1 MKLSS
6 DLKAFE
12 ERLSYKFKNSN
23 HLLEAVTHP
32 STSSPSRRDNQRL
45 EFLGDRVLG
54 LVISDALLKE
64 DDEASE
70 GLLAP
75 RFNALVRKECCAEV
89 AEEIDLGSVLKLG
102 RSEMLSGGRRK
113 KTLLGDAIEAV
124 IAAVFLDGGFEAS
137 QKVVLR
143 HWGKRISKVKTLARD
158 PKTELQEW
166 AQSCGF
172 PPPKY
177 SLISRKGPDHQPV
190 FVIEARLDNGL
201 SIEASAGNKRDAEKV
216 AATTLLQKIRERKND

>member
-1 MKLSS
+1 LKLSS

-12 ERLSYKFKNSN
+12 ERLGYRFKNPAP
-23 HLLEAVTHP
+23 LLEAVTHP
-32 STSSPSRRDNQRL
+32 SMSSVSRRDNQRL

-54 LVISDALLKE
+54 LIISDALLKADE
-64 DDEASE
+64 EASE

-89 AEEIDLGSVLKLG
+89 AEEIDLGAVIKLG

-124 IAAVFLDGGFEAS
+124 IAAVFLDGGFEAA

-143 HWGKRISKVKTLARD
+143 HWSARIAGVKALARD

-172 PPPKY
+172 SPPTY
-177 SLISRKGPDHQPV
+177 RLIARAGPDHQPV
-190 FVIEARLDNGL
+190 FVIEARLENGL
-201 SIEASAGNKRDAEKV
+201 FVQATAGNKRDAEKV
-216 AATTLLQKIRERKND
+216 AATALLQQIKDRKK

>member
-1 MKLSS
+1 MKLSG
-6 DLKAFE
+6 DLKEFE
-12 ERLSYKFKNSN
+12 ERLGYKFKNPSP
-23 HLLEAVTHP
+23 LLEAVTHP
-32 STSSPSRRDNQRL
+32 SMTSPRRRDNQRL

-64 DDEASE
+64 DHDASE

-89 AEEIDLGSVLKLG
+89 AEEIDLGSVIKLG

-124 IAAVFLDGGFEAS
+124 IAAVFLDGGFEAA
-137 QKVVLR
+137 QTVVLR
-143 HWGKRISKVKTLARD
+143 HWNSRISEVKALERD

-177 SLISRKGPDHQPV
+177 SLMSRTGPDHQPI
-190 FVIEARLDNGL
+190 FMIEARLENGL
-201 SIEASAGNKRDAEKV
+201 AVEASAGNKRDAEKT
-216 AATTLLQKIRERKND
+216 AATALLQQIKDRKK

>member
-12 ERLSYKFKNSN
+12 ERLGYKFNNPSP
-23 HLLEAVTHP
+23 LLEAVTHP

-124 IAAVFLDGGFEAS
+124 IAAVFLDGGFEAA

-143 HWGKRISKVKTLARD
+143 HWGRRISKVKTLTRD

-201 SIEASAGNKRDAEKV
+201 FIEASAGNKRDAEKV
-216 AATTLLQKIRERKND
+216 AATTLLQKIKDRKND